1 MIVGLDFLS
10 EIKKKHGDF
19 YTKISVGV
27 WYVLPF
33 FSGALFTIF
42 HFVLFQFDGT
52 YCINVIYCIMIKKK
66 YRAYCQSSIHRVH
79 CNPMSAEGA
88 TIWHL
93 RGARIEFGNHK
104 MQNSGIVMRT
114 QYNHLLK
121 RHVWIKKQKV
131 RIVKT
136 RRKNSQIEKY
146 NPSNPSTPKKFQMD
160 AP

>member
-10 EIKKKHGDF
+10 EIKKTWRFLHQNQRRSLICTSIF
-19 YTKISVGV
+19 FRCPIYNFPFCTFSIW
-27 WYVLPF
+27 WYILYKCY
-33 FSGALFTIF
+33 L
-42 HFVLFQFDGT
+42 LYYD
-52 YCINVIYCIMIKKK
+52 KKK

-104 MQNSGIVMRT
+104 MQNSGIVMRI